1 MPLDTLSGGL
11 EGVVNA
17 LEEVAQ
23 LGQLGREVEGRKSP
37 LTARERQNRQKCDE
51 NGNGMDWNSGGR
63 MRFWRWRY
71 EGLHSGG
78 EEGLVAG
85 NSVEHAALRL
95 ARRLAILRGS
105 MRGEARVVGHRMDA
119 GERWAEV
126 LVQVR
131 GVSVEEREAIFYLAT
146 TPVEVEE
153 D

>member
-17 LEEVAQ
+17 TEEVAQ

-63 MRFWRWRY
+63 MRLWRWR
-71 EGLHSGG
+71 HGG

-105 MRGEARVVGHRMDA
+105 MRGEARVVGHRTEA
-119 GERWAEV
+119 GERWVEV
-126 LVQVR
+126 LVHAIRRVR
-131 GVSVEEREAIFYLAT
+131 GVSVEEAVFRLAT

>member
-1 MPLDTLSGGL
+1 MPLDTLSGGPA
-11 EGVVNA
+11 GVVNA

-63 MRFWRWRY
+63 MRLWRWR
-71 EGLHSGG
+71 HGG

-105 MRGEARVVGHRMDA
+105 MRGEARVVGHRTEA
-119 GERWAEV
+119 GERWVEV
-126 LVQVR
+126 LVRRVR
-131 GVSVEEREAIFYLAT
+131 GVSVEEREAVFRLAT

>member
-1 MPLDTLSGGL
+1 MPLDTLSGGPA
-11 EGVVNA
+11 GVVNA

-63 MRFWRWRY
+63 MRLWRWR
-71 EGLHSGG
+71 HGG

-105 MRGEARVVGHRMDA
+105 MRGEARVVGHRTEA
-119 GERWAEV
+119 GERWVEV
-126 LVQVR
+126 LVRQVR
-131 GVSVEEREAIFYLAT
+131 GVSVEEAVFRLAT

>member
-17 LEEVAQ
+17 TEEVAQ

-63 MRFWRWRY
+63 MRLWRWR
-71 EGLHSGG
+71 HGG

-105 MRGEARVVGHRMDA
+105 MRGEARVVGHRTEA
-119 GERWAEV
+119 GERWVEV
-126 LVQVR
+126 LVRRVR
-131 GVSVEEREAIFYLAT
+131 GVSVEEREAVFRLAT